1 MELNKY
7 SKEDHAVSLFG
18 KILRNECDEE
28 FRFIQM
34 HVQET
39 IINLLKV
46 VLKEKYPHKSE
57 QGVNQIQEQI
67 INGFIED
74 SFWARIVERMY
85 DEQDWCTLEENFRN
99 IIQARQTSKG
109 LGRDSR
115 GAKRKMT
122 REERIA
128 LISQKD
134 SDKLLFS
141 EFMKAVLD
149 FQLKEHEKF
158 LYKFIT
164 IFKQVDVDNNGVVN
178 EEEFVEL
185 IRRMRIW
192 KDVDQE
198 ANKFLEI
205 VDPYDHGEITF
216 SEIVHLLSAHMVPSD
231 DVDNPEKEIPIL
243 EKFAKE

>member
-1 MELNKY
+1 
-7 SKEDHAVSLFG
+7 
-18 KILRNECDEE
+18 
-28 FRFIQM
+28 M

-39 IINLLKV
+39 IINLLKI

-57 QGVNQIQEQI
+57 QGISQIQDQI
-67 INGFIED
+67 MNGFID
-74 SFWARIVERMY
+74 DAFWARIIERMY

-99 IIQARQTSKG
+99 LIQARQISKNSA
-109 LGRDSR
+109 RDGSR
-115 GAKRKMT
+115 SGKRKMT

-134 SDKLLFS
+134 SDKLLFT

-158 LYKFIT
+158 LYKLIM

-178 EEEFVEL
+178 EDEFVEL
-185 IRRMRIW
+185 LRRMKIC
-192 KDVDQE
+192 KDLDQE
-198 ANKFLEI
+198 ASQFLEI
-205 VDPYDHGEITF
+205 VDPHDHGEITF
-216 SEIVHLLSAHMVPSD
+216 SEIVHLLSSHMVPSD
-231 DVDNPEKEIPIL
+231 DPDNPEREIPIL

>member
-1 MELNKY
+1 
-7 SKEDHAVSLFG
+7 
-18 KILRNECDEE
+18 
-28 FRFIQM
+28 M

-39 IINLLKV
+39 IVNLLKV
-46 VLKEKYPHKSE
+46 VIREKYPHKSE
-57 QGVNQIQEQI
+57 IGINQIQDQI
-67 INGFIED
+67 MNGFIDD

-85 DEQDWCTLEENFRN
+85 DEQDCCTLEENFRS
-99 IIQARQTSKG
+99 IVQARQISKTS
-109 LGRDSR
+109 GRDSL
-115 GAKRKMT
+115 GSKRKMT

-128 LISQKD
+128 LIAQKD
-134 SDKLLFS
+134 SDKLMFS

-158 LYKFIT
+158 LYKFIV
-164 IFKQVDVDNNGVVN
+164 IFKQIDSDNNGVVN
-178 EEEFVEL
+178 EEEFIEL
-185 IRRMRIW
+185 IRRMRIF
-192 KDVDQE
+192 KDAENE

-231 DVDNPEKEIPIL
+231 DIENPEKEIPIL